1 MDDLILKEESDY
13 KMNAKL
19 MAGIFQKLTTKR
31 FVSEIILTLL
41 EHLAKQ
47 TESKV
52 DDKLVQVC
60 RKALLEETKK
70 A

>member
-1 MDDLILKEESDY
+1 
-13 KMNAKL
+13 MNAKL

-60 RKALLEETKK
+60 RKSLLEETKK

>member
-1 MDDLILKEESDY
+1 
-13 KMNAKL
+13 MNAKL